1 MNEDLDSILET
12 KQEPTT
18 KETKEG
24 GFFSFRTMISTTL
37 IKIIYVL
44 GMIGL
49 TIFGIVMIGQATQSG
64 YGSVNNA
71 LLIGIAVIV
80 LGNMLWRLIC
90 EWWILLFSMYDILGS
105 IEKELKRK

>member
-49 TIFGIVMIGQATQSG
+49 TICGIVIIKQAN
-64 YGSVNNA
+64 GSIII
-71 LLIGIAVIV
+71 LLRGIAVIV
-80 LGNMLWRLIC
+80 FSNLLWRLIC
-90 EWWILLFSMYDILGS
+90 EWWILLFSIYDILGS